1 MASKWRYANWVYA
14 GKRITAEQ
22 RNSPTD
28 TKSRRNGTNTKTG
41 SNHRACDHI
50 WFKLEIKYLGQL
62 QLKDAMSVLT
72 AYRICDATQ
81 VNSIGSIYLYYLPGY
96 DFLFATVKETVPII
110 RQNCT
115 QHT

>member
-1 MASKWRYANWVYA
+1 
-14 GKRITAEQ
+14 
-22 RNSPTD
+22 
-28 TKSRRNGTNTKTG
+28 
-41 SNHRACDHI
+41 
-50 WFKLEIKYLGQL
+50 
-62 QLKDAMSVLT
+62 MSVLT